1 MNHFANNGKEYLKR
15 MKENNKYR
23 QGRSREQLRASY
35 IGAFIGIVG
44 MAILSLLY
52 FIFKISMRNAILEVF
67 KELEEK
73 FVMKDLYE
81 TKIEAVEDRLDK
93 LERTRENTR

>member
-1 MNHFANNGKEYLKR
+1 MEAVESLLK
-15 MKENNKYR
+15 YWPVV
-23 QGRSREQLRASY
+23 
-35 IGAFIGIVG
+35 VG
-44 MAILSLLY
+44 FVGLLY

-81 TKIEAVEDRLDK
+81 TKIEAVEDRLEK
-93 LERTRENTR
+93 LERTKGDIK

>member
-1 MNHFANNGKEYLKR
+1 MELLLK
-15 MKENNKYR
+15 YWPVVV
-23 QGRSREQLRASY
+23 GL
-35 IGAFIGIVG
+35 IGLI
-44 MAILSLLY
+44 Y

-81 TKIEAVEDRLDK
+81 TKIGAVEDRLDK
-93 LERTRENTR
+93 LERTKGDIK

>member
-1 MNHFANNGKEYLKR
+1 MEPVELLLK
-15 MKENNKYR
+15 YWPVVV
-23 QGRSREQLRASY
+23 GL
-35 IGAFIGIVG
+35 IGLI
-44 MAILSLLY
+44 Y

-81 TKIEAVEDRLDK
+81 TKVEAIEDRLDK
-93 LERTRENTR
+93 LERTRGDGK

>member
-1 MNHFANNGKEYLKR
+1 MELLLK
-15 MKENNKYR
+15 YWPV
-23 QGRSREQLRASY
+23 
-35 IGAFIGIVG
+35 IVG
-44 MAILSLLY
+44 LIGLIY

-81 TKIEAVEDRLDK
+81 TKIRAVEDRLDK
-93 LERTRENTR
+93 LERTKGDIK

>member
-1 MNHFANNGKEYLKR
+1 MEAVESLLK
-15 MKENNKYR
+15 YWPVV
-23 QGRSREQLRASY
+23 
-35 IGAFIGIVG
+35 VG
-44 MAILSLLY
+44 FVGLLY

-81 TKIEAVEDRLDK
+81 TKIRAVEDRLDK
-93 LERTRENTR
+93 LERTKGDIK

>member
-1 MNHFANNGKEYLKR
+1 MEAVESLLK
-15 MKENNKYR
+15 YWPVVV
-23 QGRSREQLRASY
+23 G
-35 IGAFIGIVG
+35 FIGLI
-44 MAILSLLY
+44 Y

-81 TKIEAVEDRLDK
+81 TKIEAVEDRLEK
-93 LERTRENTR
+93 LERTKGDIK

>member
-1 MNHFANNGKEYLKR
+1 MEPVELLLK
-15 MKENNKYR
+15 YWPVVV
-23 QGRSREQLRASY
+23 GL
-35 IGAFIGIVG
+35 IGLI
-44 MAILSLLY
+44 Y

-81 TKIEAVEDRLDK
+81 TKVEAIEDRLDK
-93 LERTRENTR
+93 LERTKGDGK

>member
-1 MNHFANNGKEYLKR
+1 MEPVELLLK
-15 MKENNKYR
+15 YWPVVV
-23 QGRSREQLRASY
+23 GL
-35 IGAFIGIVG
+35 IGLI
-44 MAILSLLY
+44 Y

-93 LERTRENTR
+93 LERTRGDGK